1 MANPKG
7 FLSIN
12 RELPGKRD
20 EKERVEDYQELYVE
34 FSEEKTIKQ
43 AARCMDCGIPF
54 CHNGCPLGNIIPEFN
69 DAVYEEDWKT
79 AFEILSST
87 NNFPE
92 FTGRICPAPC
102 EAACVLGI
110 NQPPVAIEH
119 IEKSIA
125 ETAFEK
131 GLIRPKPPTTRTG
144 KKIAVVGSGPAGLA
158 AAAQLNK
165 AGHFVTVFE
174 RNTRIGGLLRYGIP
188 DFKLEKWVV
197 ERRVA
202 LMEAEGIKFK
212 VNANVG
218 ENVDAKKLVQEYD
231 AVVLTGGSTVPR
243 DLPIKGRELKGVHF
257 AMDFLDQNNKRVAGD
272 RIPKEKA
279 ILATDKNVLVIGGGD
294 TGSDCV
300 GTSNRHKATSVTQ
313 IELLAKP
320 PENRA
325 EETPWPLWPMMLRTS
340 TSHEEGCEREWAI
353 LTEEFIGDGQ
363 GNLKA
368 VKLVNIEWKKDPAT
382 GRNSFVKQEGS
393 EREIP
398 CELALLAIG
407 FVHPQHKGMLA
418 QLDVELTDR
427 GNVKDNKYQ
436 TNLDNVFVAG
446 DMRRGQSLVVWAIS
460 EGREAAKAVD
470 EYLMGESMLEG
481 KNDSKL
487 MHV

>member
-1 MANPKG
+1 MADPKG
-7 FLSIN
+7 FLKET
-12 RELPGKRD
+12 RELPSKRNA
-20 EKERVEDYQELYVE
+20 EERIGDYRELYVE

-43 AARCMDCGIPF
+43 ASRCMDCGIPF

-69 DAVYEEDWKT
+69 DAVYEEDWDT
-79 AFEILSST
+79 AYEILSST

-131 GLIRPKPPTTRTG
+131 GLIRPKPPTSRTG
-144 KKIAVVGSGPAGLA
+144 KKVAVVGSGPAGLA

-165 AGHFVTVFE
+165 AGHLVTVFE

-202 LMEAEGIKFK
+202 LMEAEGIKFR

-218 ENVDAKKLVQEYD
+218 VNVDAKKLVQDYD
-231 AVVLTGGSTVPR
+231 AVVLSGGSTVPR
-243 DLPIKGRELKGVHF
+243 NLPIKGRDLKGVHF
-257 AMDFLDQNNKRVAGD
+257 AMEFLDQNNKRVAGD
-272 RIPKEKA
+272 RIPEAEA
-279 ILATDKNVLVIGGGD
+279 IMATDKNVLVIGGGD

-300 GTSNRHKATSVTQ
+300 GTSNRHGAKSVTQ

-320 PENRA
+320 PESRSEN
-325 EETPWPLWPMMLRTS
+325 TPWPLWPMMLRTS
-340 TSHEEGCEREWAI
+340 TSHEEGCERQWAI
-353 LTEEFIGDGQ
+353 LTEEFIGDEE
-363 GNLKA
+363 GNLRA
-368 VKLVNIEWKKDPAT
+368 VKLVNIEWKKDPKT
-382 GRNSFVKQEGS
+382 GRNTFVKQPGS
-393 EREIP
+393 ELEIP

-407 FVHPQHKGMLA
+407 FVHPQYQGMLE
-418 QLDVELTDR
+418 QLGVELTER
-427 GNVKDNKYQ
+427 KNVKDDNYR

-481 KNDSKL
+481 KNDSFL
-487 MHV
+487 MHA

>member
-1 MANPKG
+1 M
-7 FLSIN
+7 
-12 RELPGKRD
+12 
-20 EKERVEDYQELYVE
+20 
-34 FSEEKTIKQ
+34 
-43 AARCMDCGIPF
+43 
-54 CHNGCPLGNIIPEFN
+54 
-69 DAVYEEDWKT
+69 
-79 AFEILSST
+79 
-87 NNFPE
+87 
-92 FTGRICPAPC
+92 
-102 EAACVLGI
+102 
-110 NQPPVAIEH
+110 
-119 IEKSIA
+119 
-125 ETAFEK
+125 
-131 GLIRPKPPTTRTG
+131 
-144 KKIAVVGSGPAGLA
+144 VGSGPAGLA

-218 ENVDAKKLVQEYD
+218 ENVDAKKLVQDYD

-243 DLPIKGRELKGVHF
+243 DLPIKGRDLNGVYF

-272 RIPKEKA
+272 RIPKEKE
-279 ILATDKNVLVIGGGD
+279 ILATGKNVLVIGGGD

-320 PENRA
+320 PENRSEA
-325 EETPWPLWPMMLRTS
+325 TPWPLWPMMLRTS

-353 LTEEFIGDGQ
+353 LTEEFIGDGK

-368 VKLVNIEWKKDPAT
+368 VKLVDIEWKKDPTT
-382 GRNSFVKQEGS
+382 GRNSFVKIEGTA
-393 EREIP
+393 REIP

-407 FVHPQHKGMLA
+407 FVHPQHKGMLE
-418 QLDVELTDR
+418 QLGVELTER
-427 GNVKDNKYQ
+427 GNVKDNRYQ
-436 TNLDNVFVAG
+436 TNLDKVFVAG

-470 EYLMGESMLEG
+470 EFLMGESMLEG
-481 KNDSKL
+481 KNDSNL
-487 MHV
+487 MHA